1 MSGGS
6 IACVRREYSLCQEG
20 GIACVRKEYSLCQ
33 EGV

>member
-1 MSGGS
+1 MSGGG
-6 IACVRREYSLCQEG
+6 ITCVRREYSLCQEG